1 MDGAELSLYQ
11 NFLLLTFFIIGTMIC
26 LDENVGTYLI
36 LKLKT
41 IGIKIQ
47 SIYWMIRLHP
57 RNPIA
62 NYMMKRKYEKVV
74 KSIYCPEYDTYATF
88 VEDEHQNMP

>member
-1 MDGAELSLYQ
+1 
-11 NFLLLTFFIIGTMIC
+11 MIC
-26 LDENVGTYLI
+26 LDENVGIYLI

-41 IGIKIQ
+41 IRIRIQ

-57 RNPIA
+57 RNPIT
-62 NYMMKRKYEKVV
+62 NYMMKRKYEKIA
-74 KSIYCPEYDTYATF
+74 KTIYCPEYNTYATS